1 MAHFLVE
8 LVLVLSVSL
17 AAVYGLRR
25 VGLPPVVGFLLAGVL
40 IGPGGLGLVKD
51 LHNIERMAEIGV
63 VFLLFGIGLHFSLPD
78 LMRMKGLVFG
88 AGALQVIVTMA
99 AAFGLGRL
107 IGLAPAHCVFL
118 GALIA
123 LSSSAIVLKLLQERG
138 ETSSVHGRLVVGIA
152 IFQDLAVV
160 PISLLTPLLGS
171 GTEASL
177 GDAALALSKSIGMVL
192 VILAAARYL
201 FPWVLERAVRTR
213 LREVFTLTIF
223 LGVLGTALLSAWAGL
238 SLALGAFLAGI
249 VISESA
255 YSQQI
260 LAEIAPIKDSLSSLF
275 FVSVGMLVDVRAWFA
290 DPLTIFGLTALV
302 LVLKLTVVGMVAI
315 LAGFPLRVAILAG
328 FALSQVGEFSFVLAS
343 TGLERGLLDA
353 AMNEQFLSVSVL
365 TMALTPFAI
374 LLAPK
379 VAGRAERVAWL
390 DRLLGRSRDRDAPA
404 EPEAELNDHVI
415 LVGYGVN
422 GRNVARVLRQ
432 LQVVTVVIELNPHTV
447 RELRDAGEQVHF
459 GDASRADVLTHA
471 GIARARALV
480 LAISDPSLTRQS
492 VAVARGL
499 NASLRILVR
508 TRYVTEVNGLYRLGA
523 DEVVPEEFETSLE
536 LVGSVLRAYGAS
548 AQTILRQ
555 QLAIREERYG
565 LLLADGIPREA
576 RSSLHTLLSSADFE
590 DFAVAAGTHACG
602 STLRA
607 LDLRGRT
614 GATVLAL
621 RRGLDAMANP
631 APDLRLEPGDELV
644 LFGGKSELEAA
655 RALLAAPASPAS

>member
-1 MAHFLVE
+1 MAHFLIE
-8 LVLVLSVSL
+8 LVVVLGVSL

-25 VGLPPVVGFLLAGVL
+25 IGLPPVVGFLLAGVL

-88 AGALQVIVTMA
+88 AGALQVFVTMA
-99 AAFGLGRL
+99 AGFGLGRA
-107 IGLAPAHCVFL
+107 IGLSPAHGVFL

-123 LSSSAIVLKLLQERG
+123 LSSSAIVLKMLQERG
-138 ETSSVHGRLVVGIA
+138 ETSSVHGRLIVGIA

-160 PISLLTPLLGS
+160 PISLLTPLLAS
-171 GTEASL
+171 GTDASF
-177 GDAALALSKSIGMVL
+177 GDAALALGKSIGMVL
-192 VILAAARYL
+192 VILAAARYV

-275 FVSVGMLVDVRAWFA
+275 FVSVGMLVDVRAWVA
-290 DPLTIFGLTALV
+290 DPVTIFGLTALV
-302 LVLKLTVVGMVAI
+302 LALKLTVVGVVAI
-315 LAGFPLRVAILAG
+315 AAGFPLRVAILAG

-343 TGLERGLLDA
+343 TGLARGLLDT
-353 AMNEQFLSVSVL
+353 AMHEQFLSVSVL

-390 DRLLGRSRDRDAPA
+390 DRLFGRSRRRDAFV
-404 EPEAELNDHVI
+404 ETEASLTDHVI

-432 LQVVTVVIELNPHTV
+432 LQVAYVVVELNPHTV
-447 RELRDAGEQVHF
+447 RELRDMGEEVLY
-459 GDASRADVLTHA
+459 GDASRADVLAHA
-471 GIARARALV
+471 GIGTARALV
-480 LAISDPSLTRQS
+480 LAIADPSLTRQS

-499 NASLRILVR
+499 NAAVRILVR
-508 TRYVTEVNGLYRLGA
+508 TRYVTEVAGLYRLGA

-536 LVGSVLRAYGAS
+536 LAGSVLRAYGAS
-548 AQTILRQ
+548 PLMILREQ
-555 QLAIREERYG
+555 TAIREERYG
-565 LLLADGIPREA
+565 LLLAEGVERPEH
-576 RSSLHTLLSSADFE
+576 SSLDTLLSHADFS
-590 DFAVAAGTHACG
+590 DHAVAAGTHACG

-614 GATVLAL
+614 GATVLVL
-621 RRGLDAMANP
+621 RRGSETMANP
-631 APDLRLEPGDELV
+631 APDLKLQSGDVLV
-644 LFGGKSELEAA
+644 LFGRGSEMDAA
-655 RALLAAPASPAS
+655 RALLAGPSPAAS